1 MSRSSTLQAA
11 DLSIPGQEAA
21 TCPALPL
28 QIMTSSRSFQAW
40 ADLRLRRIQTLID
53 AQLPWQAATSP
64 PLAEAMHYAAA
75 LGGKRIRPLLV
86 WAAGECFDA
95 DPQAMDAAACAV
107 ELVHA
112 YSLVHDDLPCMDNDT
127 LRRGQPTTHVR
138 FGEATALL
146 AGDALQAR
154 AFEVL
159 TSNRQISTSI
169 QARLCAL
176 LATAAGVRGMAGG
189 QALDL
194 AATGR
199 VLDVEELSEMHRHK
213 TGALLKASLL
223 MGLACV
229 EPGHWQA
236 EERRRAET
244 VLDRYAD
251 AIGLAFQ
258 VVDDVLDASTDS
270 ATLGKTAG
278 KDAAQR
284 KATFVTLLGQQ
295 AAQDLAR
302 ELLGQALQALDSLPP
317 SRRLRAEP
325 LAELARRIVI
335 RSH

>member
-11 DLSIPGQEAA
+11 DLSGPEQSDAA
-21 TCPALPL
+21 CPALPL
-28 QIMTSSRSFQAW
+28 QTMSSDRSFQAW
-40 ADLRLRRIQTLID
+40 ADLRMRRIQALID
-53 AQLPWQAATSP
+53 AHLPLQTATNP

-75 LGGKRIRPLLV
+75 LGGKRIRPMLV

-95 DPQAMDAAACAV
+95 EPQAMDAAACAV

-112 YSLVHDDLPCMDNDT
+112 YSLVHDDLPCMDNDV

-146 AGDALQAR
+146 AGDALQVR

-159 TSNRQISTSI
+159 TSNPQIPACI

-176 LATAAGVRGMAGG
+176 LATAAGVSGMAGG

-199 VLDVEELSEMHRHK
+199 RLEVEALSDMHRRK

-229 EPGHWQA
+229 EPDHVQA
-236 EERRRAET
+236 NELRRA
-244 VLDRYAD
+244 VAILGDYAD

-258 VVDDVLDASTDS
+258 VVDDVLDASVDS
-270 ATLGKTAG
+270 TTLGKTAG
-278 KDAAQR
+278 KDAAQH
-284 KATFVTLLGQQ
+284 KATFVTLLGLH
-295 AAQDLAR
+295 AARDLAR
-302 ELLGQALQALDSLPP
+302 QLLGQALQALDTLS
-317 SRRLRAEP
+317 STRRQRAEP
-325 LAELARRIVI
+325 LAELARRIVT

>member
-1 MSRSSTLQAA
+1 MLGSSTMQAA
-11 DLSIPGQEAA
+11 DTLMRGQGAA
-21 TCPALPL
+21 ARSAMPREV
-28 QIMTSSRSFQAW
+28 MSSDSAFQAW
-40 ADLRLRRIQTLID
+40 ADLRMRRIQVLID
-53 AQLPWQAATSP
+53 AHLPLQAAASP
-64 PLAEAMHYAAA
+64 ALAEAMHYAA
-75 LGGKRIRPLLV
+75 LGGKRIRPMLV

-95 DPQAMDAAACAV
+95 DTQAMDAAACAV

-112 YSLVHDDLPCMDNDT
+112 YSLVHDDLPCMDNDV
-127 LRRGQPTTHVR
+127 LRRGQPTAHIK
-138 FGEATALL
+138 FGEAAALL

-159 TSNRQISTSI
+159 TSNPQIPTSI

-176 LATAAGVRGMAGG
+176 LATAAGVSGMAGG

-199 VLDVEELSEMHRHK
+199 HLDVEALSDMHRRK

-229 EPGHWQA
+229 EPGHLQID
-236 EERRRAET
+236 EHSRAAT
-244 VLDRYAD
+244 MLGHYAD

-258 VVDDVLDASTDS
+258 VVDDVLDASADS

-278 KDAAQR
+278 KDAAQH
-284 KATFVTLLGQQ
+284 KATFVTLLGLQ

-302 ELLGQALQALDSLPP
+302 QLLGQALQALDALPP
-317 SRRLRAEP
+317 ARRLRAEP